1 MLRTILPLLLWAS
14 GLYCFAQTPA
24 DSVSIYKRE
33 ALHSRI
39 SEELNLNPSQQTQ
52 LAQTLLERSNAIKA
66 VTVQGVSRQTAL
78 NQINSTAI
86 GQMQAYLTA
95 EQMALYH
102 ELQSKLKADRQQHG
116 VVLEDEEMD
125 F

>member
-1 MLRTILPLLLWAS
+1 MLRTILPLFLWAS
-14 GLYCFAQTPA
+14 CLFAFAQTPV

-39 SEELNLNPSQQTQ
+39 SEELGLNAAQQTQ
-52 LAQTLLERSNAIKA
+52 LSQTLLERSNAIKA
-66 VTVQGVSRQTAL
+66 VTVEGMARQTAL
-78 NQINSTAI
+78 SQINSVAI